1 MEVLVQKF
9 IAIRGAISVLIQ
21 KSVEHLVDTIIKD
34 WQLQFYTH
42 CCPDLTFSSQ
52 QWGQNIVHTISLNMA
67 SIVTFILQLCQLK
80 LHLNI
85 TNSQNKLFCT
95 MMATNHISFPFIK
108 CMRVAKC
115 SSGLVCYICY
125 ICYIC
130 VRNIAILVFK
140 MRLRFVFDSIWLM
153 KCQK

>member
-9 IAIRGAISVLIQ
+9 IAIRGAISLLIQ

-85 TNSQNKLFCT
+85 TNSQNKLFFSCT

-108 CMRVAKC
+108 CRRVAKC
-115 SSGLVCYICY
+115 SSGLVLCLW
-125 ICYIC
+125 
-130 VRNIAILVFK
+130 NLWGGTVFK
-140 MRLRFVFDSIWLM
+140 DNFNLM
-153 KCQK
+153 TNLAIQHVC